1 MTLEIFF
8 LALFVVFLGI
18 AFVVCAIGSI
28 FIIMPDDISTAIL
41 EKFHKKNQNTAEE
54 YSSCEFKAVSQEV
67 FIPTKD
73 IKDKRLLHTIKEI
86 NSLLTDIY
94 KVDTPITS
102 STKKIIEIYVPELID
117 LVTKYVELES
127 QTVQTTVCQATL
139 TEIESLINDFK
150 DAIKKQLQNQT
161 DESTLPVLSE
171 IEAIRTK
178 MTMDG
183 FM

>member
-1 MTLEIFF
+1 M
-8 LALFVVFLGI
+8 
-18 AFVVCAIGSI
+18 
-28 FIIMPDDISTAIL
+28 
-41 EKFHKKNQNTAEE
+41 
-54 YSSCEFKAVSQEV
+54 
-67 FIPTKD
+67 
-73 IKDKRLLHTIKEI
+73 
-86 NSLLTDIY
+86 
-94 KVDTPITS
+94 
-102 STKKIIEIYVPELID
+102 
-117 LVTKYVELES
+117 TKYVELES
-127 QTVQTTVCQATL
+127 HPVQTTVCQATL